1 MAHWFAR
8 AFTMSLLIMLAG
20 CSSSS
25 EPPASAGRNQPA
37 AAAPTDAEKN
47 KQVVREFYELAFNQ
61 QKPEEAVAKYVGAS
75 YRQHNPTAG
84 DGSQAFI
91 DLVKG
96 FTKAFPKLRFD
107 FKRFVAEGDL
117 VAVHSHLVAE
127 PGSRGTAVM
136 DIFRV
141 ENGKIVEHWDVL
153 QDVPEKAAN
162 DNTMF

>member
-1 MAHWFAR
+1 MVLWFAR
-8 AFTMSLLIMLAG
+8 AFTMGLLIMLVG
-20 CSSSS
+20 CSSPSG
-25 EPPASAGRNQPA
+25 PPASAGRNQPA

-61 QKPEEAVAKYVGAS
+61 QKPEEAVAKYVGPS

-96 FTKAFPKLRFD
+96 FAKAFPKLRFD

-117 VAVHSHLVAE
+117 VAVHSHLVTV